1 MYSTVI
7 IAAIFIFF
15 YLAGAFVLY
24 SVGQRFKIGTF
35 AQYCIPIYNFVLLC
49 RCAKIPEY
57 NALLLIVPGVNIVVS
72 VYLWGSIARRL
83 GMSFWLY
90 GLSVTV
96 FSLVTYPFPIF
107 FLAFT
112 RNIAWRLIVI
122 SLASIASIALLVP
135 LTPLKDR
142 VPEWAQRQGIV
153 LGLDLQGG
161 VHLVYEVDGDKAV
174 DVKIEQIA
182 SAIGNTFKDK
192 NIKAEAIKRD
202 SDIIVSPDEEDAI
215 SLVADEFPVLE
226 LESQA
231 DGKAVFRI
239 DRSEINMIKDFAVDQ
254 ALETIRNRV
263 DQFGVAEPTIHR
275 QADNEIVIQ
284 LPGVKD
290 TKRAIELVGK
300 TAILE
305 FKILDEESPIAA
317 QLPGVIASKD
327 EDALLKEFADKVPE
341 GDELLFGRQYNQET
355 GVETKTVYLMKKQS
369 MMTGEFLTEARVNL
383 DQRFN
388 EPYVA
393 ITFDSTGAKLFEQI
407 TANNVKKR
415 LAIIL
420 DDNVYSAPVIQE
432 KIPGGNAQ
440 ISGSFTMQ
448 EARDLAIVLRS
459 GSLPAPLK
467 MLQNV
472 TVGPSLGTDSI
483 NAGINAGLIG
493 ALLVI
498 VFMIAYYKLS
508 GLIADFAL
516 ALNILLLIGVLSAFN
531 ATLTLPG
538 IAGIILAVGMAV
550 DSNVLMFERIREE
563 LRLGKTP
570 KASIDSGYDK
580 AFWTIFDSH
589 VTTLIT
595 AVVLFQFGTGPIKG
609 FAVTLGWGVFI
620 NLFTALI
627 GTKTVF
633 DLITSKR
640 EVKSL
645 SI

>member
-1 MYSTVI
+1 MKKK
-7 IAAIFIFF
+7 F
-15 YLAGAFVLY
+15 
-24 SVGQRFKIGTF
+24 
-35 AQYCIPIYNFVLLC
+35 LL
-49 RCAKIPEY
+49 RIT
-57 NALLLIVPGVNIVVS
+57 LIVTAT
-72 VYLWGSIARRL
+72 LLSI
-83 GMSFWLY
+83 M
-90 GLSVTV
+90 
-96 FSLVTYPFPIF
+96 F
-107 FLAFT
+107 FLPSTSF
-112 RNIAWRLIVI
+112 R
-122 SLASIASIALLVP
+122 SSM
-135 LTPLKDR
+135 
-142 VPEWAQRQGIV
+142 PEWLQQYGIA

-161 VHLVYEVDGDKAV
+161 VHLVYEVESEKAVEVTLERMASSLTNTFKDENIEAKAEKSNLDVIVFPASDEAISRVTKEFPALNLENKSGDKAV
-174 DVKIEQIA
+174 FRFD
-182 SAIGNTFKDK
+182 
-192 NIKAEAIKRD
+192 KAEVNR
-202 SDIIVSPDEEDAI
+202 
-215 SLVADEFPVLE
+215 
-226 LESQA
+226 
-231 DGKAVFRI
+231 
-239 DRSEINMIKDFAVDQ
+239 IKDFAVDQ

-275 QADNEIVIQ
+275 QAENEIVIQ

-290 TKRAIELVGK
+290 TARAIDLVGK
-300 TAILE
+300 TAILQ
-305 FKILDEESPIAA
+305 FKILDEDSPVAA
-317 QLPGVIASKD
+317 QLPGVIEPKD
-327 EDALLKEFADKVPE
+327 EDTVLNEFSDKLPE
-341 GDELLFGRQYNQET
+341 GDEILFGRQYNLET
-355 GVETKTVYLMKKQS
+355 GIETKTVYLMKKQTL
-369 MMTGEFLTEARVNL
+369 MTGEFLTEARVNL

-388 EPYVA
+388 EPYVG
-393 ITFDSTGAKLFEQI
+393 IVFDSTGAKLFEQI
-407 TANNVKKR
+407 TGNNTKKR

-420 DDNVYSAPVIQE
+420 DNNVYSAPVIQE
-432 KIPGGNAQ
+432 KISGGNAQ

-472 TVGPSLGTDSI
+472 TVGPSLGADSI
-483 NAGINAGLIG
+483 KAGINAGLVA

-498 VFMIAYYKLS
+498 VFMLAYYKLS

-516 ALNILLLIGVLSAFN
+516 GLNIIYLLGVLSVFN

-538 IAGIILAVGMAV
+538 IAGVILAIGMAV

-570 KASIDSGYDK
+570 KAAIDSGYDK

-627 GTKTVF
+627 GTKTIF
-633 DLITSKR
+633 DLITDKR